1 MGSDNN
7 ACIFSCYHPC
17 WSRVINLH
25 LLLRGDSAV
34 GFRYSE
40 PVIAM
45 LKTIVPRARWAAL
58 SLILCTVCGCASE
71 SLNSNSPNIYT
82 LTVSFF
88 GFDAFTII
96 QEIKIDVRPGVPF
109 KVKKQ
114 DSAGNS
120 YQVAGTLRQMSQDTF
135 QLNPGTIKR
144 YNGASNQES
153 SGPVLNLGKLGSG
166 HGWAAID
173 GGFVHNGQ
181 SVVLA
186 KK

>member
-1 MGSDNN
+1 
-7 ACIFSCYHPC
+7 
-17 WSRVINLH
+17 
-25 LLLRGDSAV
+25 
-34 GFRYSE
+34 
-40 PVIAM
+40 VIAM
-45 LKTIVPRARWAAL
+45 LKTIVSTARRAAL
-58 SLILCTVCGCASE
+58 SLILCTVSGCASE
-71 SLNSNSPNIYT
+71 SWNSNSPNIYT
-82 LTVSFF
+82 LTVRFF

-96 QEIKIDVRPGVPF
+96 QEIKLDVRPGVPF
-109 KVKKQ
+109 EVKKQ

-153 SGPVLNLGKLGSG
+153 SGPVVDLGKLGVG
-166 HGWAAID
+166 NHWAAVD
-173 GGFVHNGQ
+173 GGVVHDGE